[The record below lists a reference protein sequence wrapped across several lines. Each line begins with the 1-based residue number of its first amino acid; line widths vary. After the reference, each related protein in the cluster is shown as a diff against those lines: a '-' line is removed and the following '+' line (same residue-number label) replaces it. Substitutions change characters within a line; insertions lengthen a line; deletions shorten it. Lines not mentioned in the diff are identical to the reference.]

1 MSVAEWDTKDKDALR
16 TWLHGLLN
24 EGIVTVEFEKKD
36 GSLREM
42 KCTLKDTPVVEKK
55 TETVRKPNN
64 EVMSVFD
71 VDLQEWRSFRL
82 DSLKKI
88 EMAL

>member
-16 TWLHGLLN
+16 TWLHGLLK
-24 EGIVTVEFEKKD
+24 EGVVTVEFEKVD
-36 GSLREM
+36 GTLRVM
-42 KCTLKDTPVVEKK
+42 NCTLKDTPVVEKK
-55 TETVRKPNN
+55 TNIVRKQSD
-64 EVMSVFD
+64 EVISAFD

-88 EMAL
+88 EMSL